1 MEAETERL
9 NKLIDTRELSFD
21 CDSKNEQRF
30 AIVSDARVSFGRVP
44 LNSFTELDGIRQ
56 FYLSG
61 FSSSRSLEA
70 LRTKLEQFVY
80 QELSEKEKEEYQKEQ
95 QELKEFRADTVKRI
109 LNGSIAPGR
118 RRPEAPVTK
127 RLESLVYQMEVAMT
141 KKVVDQMSAL
151 SKRFLEVEFQLLE
164 KNRRKELT
172 VPSKEAETTQAI
184 SNFYARLEA
193 VASLAIAE
201 HESNSRKPLRS
212 AS

>member
-1 MEAETERL
+1 MDRV
-9 NKLIDTRELSFD
+9 IDTRELSFD
-21 CDSKNEQRF
+21 CSLKKIEQRF
-30 AIVSDARVSFGRVP
+30 ALASEARIRFGRVP
-44 LNSFTELDGIRQ
+44 VNPSVERDGIRQ
-56 FYLSG
+56 LYLSG
-61 FSSSRSLEA
+61 FSTSSSLEA

-80 QELSEKEKEEYQKEQ
+80 QELSQAEREEYLIEQ
-95 QELKEFRADTVKRI
+95 QELKRFRTDTVKRI
-109 LNGSIAPGR
+109 LEGSVARGQ

-127 RLESLVYQMEVAMT
+127 RLENRVYQMEVDIT
-141 KKVVDQMSAL
+141 KKVIDQMSAL

-193 VASLAIAE
+193 VASLAMAE
-201 HESNSRKPLRS
+201 HESNSRKRLRS

>member
-1 MEAETERL
+1 M
-9 NKLIDTRELSFD
+9 IDTRELSFD
-21 CDSKNEQRF
+21 CDSKSEQRF
-30 AIVSDARVSFGRVP
+30 ALVSDARVSFGRVP

-61 FSSSRSLEA
+61 FSSSQSLEA

-80 QELSEKEKEEYQKEQ
+80 QELSEKEKVEYQKEQ
-95 QELKEFRADTVKRI
+95 QELKEFRADAVKRI
-109 LNGSIAPGR
+109 LEGAIAPGR

-127 RLESLVYQMEVAMT
+127 RLESRVYQMEVAMT

-201 HESNSRKPLRS
+201 HESNSRRPLRS

>member
-1 MEAETERL
+1 MER
-9 NKLIDTRELSFD
+9 
-21 CDSKNEQRF
+21 
-30 AIVSDARVSFGRVP
+30 
-44 LNSFTELDGIRQ
+44 DGIRQ
-56 FYLSG
+56 LYLSG
-61 FSSSRSLEA
+61 FSTSSSLEA

-80 QELSEKEKEEYQKEQ
+80 QELSQTEREDYLIEQ
-95 QELKEFRADTVKRI
+95 QELKRFRTDTVKRI
-109 LNGSIAPGR
+109 LEGSVARGQ

-127 RLESLVYQMEVAMT
+127 RLENRVYQMEVDIT
-141 KKVVDQMSAL
+141 KKVIDQMSAL

-193 VASLAIAE
+193 VASLAMAE
-201 HESNSRKPLRS
+201 HESNSRKQLRS